1 MKIYNYRIKIINP
14 HKRSDFV
21 TRKFHNHHKMFES
34 VRELKSNIRDE
45 FGESVPD
52 NDKFQVGYFIGK
64 HSAKHWLV
72 TQSDLSYMY
81 ESITKT
87 NILLWCDA
95 RSTIGN
101 SPSSENDLQSQSK
114 KHRSTATSTSVLSNK
129 VDIEETVTE
138 LQEAHKDKYSL
149 PKLRQWARMVAAG
162 HHDSLID
169 PPRIPAITGS
179 TAKSK
184 KKQAT

>member
-1 MKIYNYRIKIINP
+1 MLKI
-14 HKRSDFV
+14 DV
-21 TRKFHNHHKMFES
+21 C
-34 VRELKSNIRDE
+34 LKPRLYGIRDE

-64 HSAKHWLV
+64 HSTKHWLV
-72 TQSDLSYMY
+72 TQSDLSSMY

-95 RSTIGN
+95 WSAIGN
-101 SPSSENDLQSQSK
+101 SPSSKNDLQSQSK

-129 VDIEETVTE
+129 VDTEETVTELQEAQETVTE

-149 PKLRQWARMVAAG
+149 PKLRLWARMVAAG

-169 PPRIPAITGS
+169 QPRIPAITGI
-179 TAKSK
+179 T
-184 KKQAT
+184 